1 MVDNRNEEAASPVI
15 GIILMVAITVILAAI
30 IGSYVF
36 GAPQNVT
43 KTNVVAATAEV
54 TPTGAIYVLYQGGQD
69 GDKLTSISI
78 TAPNGT
84 TWYTSTADGALSL
97 SSATLAKPNVGAVM
111 KLYPSSPSDWPS
123 SQKHI
128 VVAGAF
134 NDGTSQVI
142 LDTIL

>member
-1 MVDNRNEEAASPVI
+1 MAFNKNEEAASPVI

-54 TPTGAIYVLYQGGQD
+54 TPSGAIYVLYQGGQD
-69 GDKLTSISI
+69 GDKLTSLSVM
-78 TAPNGT
+78 APNGT
-84 TWYTSTADGALSL
+84 TWYVSSADGTLDS

-111 KLYPSSPSDWPS
+111 KMYPTSPSDWPPG
-123 SQKHI
+123 QKHI
-128 VVAGAF
+128 VVAGIFTDSA
-134 NDGTSQVI
+134 GQVI
-142 LDTIL
+142 LDTFV

>member
-1 MVDNRNEEAASPVI
+1 MVDNRNEEAVSPVI
-15 GIILMVAITVILAAI
+15 AGILMVAVTVILAAI

-43 KTNVVAATAEV
+43 RTKVVGATAQM
-54 TPTGAIYVLYQGGQD
+54 TTTGAIYVTYQGG
-69 GDKLTSISI
+69 GDADKITSISI

-84 TWYTSTADGALSL
+84 TWYTSSTDGALTL
-97 SSATLAKPNVGAVM
+97 SSATLAKPNIGAVS